1 PRHSASACPCVHPLR
16 PMKTLLNTASVVTL
30 GAFAGGPALAAG
42 FSVTVEVPRLSVAE
56 YHNPY
61 IAFWLQDASGAHV
74 ADLAVWYDT
83 RLANEEGETWL
94 KDLRQWW
101 RRSGRALD
109 LPMDG
114 LSRPTRA
121 PGTHDVAFDAAKIES
136 LAPGDYTL
144 VVEAMREVG
153 GREMLEIPFSWP
165 PSGSQTLTAQG
176 ETELG
181 EVVLTVTP

>member
-1 PRHSASACPCVHPLR
+1 MNLKLLASASLSGLA
-16 PMKTLLNTASVVTL
+16 AS
-30 GAFAGGPALAAG
+30 PALAADLAI
-42 FSVTVEVPRLSVAE
+42 SVEVPRLNVAE

-61 IAFWLQDASGAHV
+61 IAFWLQDSGGAHA

-83 RLANEEGETWL
+83 ELQNEEGETWL

-109 LPMDG
+109 LPVDG

-121 PGTHDVAFDAAKIES
+121 PGTHDVVVDAAALQS

-144 VVEAMREVG
+144 VVEAVREVG
-153 GREMLEIPFSWP
+153 GREVLEIPLSWP
-165 PSGSQTLTAQG
+165 PAAQETLTAQG

-181 EVVLTVTP
+181 QINVTVNP